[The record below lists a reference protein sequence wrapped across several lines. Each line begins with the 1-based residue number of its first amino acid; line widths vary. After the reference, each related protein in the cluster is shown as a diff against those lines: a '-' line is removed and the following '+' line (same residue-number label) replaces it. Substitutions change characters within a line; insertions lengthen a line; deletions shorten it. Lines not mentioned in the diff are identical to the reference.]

1 MGLFGSTDLP
11 NDGKGILTEQEDAVM
26 EKLAKWVVRKQ
37 FTVPAILFLES
48 MKPMN
53 FIGSQVMVFFEPVVQ
68 SVFTFKDYSVFRE
81 ALEKRESVEILLQK
95 IEARDATALKRE
107 KRIKAYMKE
116 QKKTWKWYQR
126 YLGVFQP
133 KVKIPDEVVEGPSED
148 KERGSDQPS
157 GPADGKN

>member
-26 EKLAKWVVRKQ
+26 EKIAKWVVKKQ
-37 FTVPAILFLES
+37 FTVPAIMFLES
-48 MKPMN
+48 IKPMN

-68 SVFTFKDYSVFRE
+68 SVFTFKDYTVFRE

-95 IEARDATALKRE
+95 IEARDAAALKRE
-107 KRIKAYMKE
+107 KRVKAYMKE
-116 QKKTWKWYQR
+116 QKKNWKWYQR

-133 KVKIPDEVVEGPSED
+133 KVKIPQEVIDSPPEDE
-148 KERGSDQPS
+148 SDQNDEDT
-157 GPADGKN
+157 GDKKK